1 MTKNKNRM
9 IDEEVQN
16 ESVVVDNEFFEN
28 SIEKEKEEEVE
39 NGPAEEL
46 VSENSSKKSKQKP
59 LNIKR
64 KMLKFYKG

>member
-28 SIEKEKEEEVE
+28 SIETEEVQHE
-39 NGPAEEL
+39 PAEEL
-46 VSENSSKKSKQKP
+46 VSENLSKKSKQKP

>member
-28 SIEKEKEEEVE
+28 SIEKEEVE
-39 NGPAEEL
+39 NESAEEL

>member
-28 SIEKEKEEEVE
+28 SIEKEEVQNE
-39 NGPAEEL
+39 PTEEL
-46 VSENSSKKSKQKP
+46 VSENLSKKSKQKP

>member
-28 SIEKEKEEEVE
+28 SIEKEEDE
-39 NGPAEEL
+39 NESAEEL

>member
-28 SIEKEKEEEVE
+28 SIEKEVVE
-39 NGPAEEL
+39 NEPAEEL
-46 VSENSSKKSKQKP
+46 VSENLSKKSKQKP

>member
-28 SIEKEKEEEVE
+28 SIEKEEVE
-39 NGPAEEL
+39 NEPAEEL